1 MRHEILLWRVLLVVL
16 LVMALPAVALAQE
29 TASGVKDFRAYV
41 FGAYTAA
48 FVVLFGLLAV
58 LLARQKRIAVD
69 IEDLAERVE
78 KSAGPDGG

>member
-1 MRHEILLWRVLLVVL
+1 MRREILLILIVIGIVVL
-16 LVMALPAVALAQE
+16 ALPAVAVAQE

-58 LLARQKRIAVD
+58 LLARQGR
-69 IEDLAERVE
+69 LAAELEELRERVE
-78 KSAGPDGG
+78 KSAGPDGA